1 MRLVKFFFAFV
12 FAWTIIFMPA
22 LASAEVTTV
31 ILVRHGQTDYNKS
44 QRWQGVLDI
53 PLNENGL
60 KQAELLAKSLKN
72 YPIDVFISSPL
83 NRAYVTTEKV
93 AKLHGKTIA
102 YTDERLREINFG
114 DCAGLNP
121 KEREEKFSAEMALW
135 KNRPWLVTFPNG
147 ENLRDMQYRGRAAL
161 EDAVAKYPGKTIFIG
176 AHSFLNAVVICSV
189 LGLDTQH
196 FPQIAQDNTCVN
208 VLQHE
213 DGVWKVVTM
222 NSVAHLGKLTVD
234 GGIKK

>member
-1 MRLVKFFFAFV
+1 MRLAKFFLAVV

-93 AKLHGKTIA
+93 AKIHGKTIA

-114 DCAGLNP
+114 DFAGLTP
-121 KEREEKFSAEMALW
+121 KEREEKFPAEMALW

-161 EDAVAKYPGKTIFIG
+161 EDAVAKYPGKTILIG
-176 AHSFLNAVVICSV
+176 AHSFINATILCSV
-189 LGLDTQH
+189 LGLDTEH
-196 FPQIAQDNTCVN
+196 FKQIRQNNTCIN
-208 VLQHE
+208 VLRYE
-213 DGVWKVVTM
+213 DGVWQVVLL
-222 NSVAHLGKLTVD
+222 NSVAHLGTLTSEAGVM
-234 GGIKK
+234 K